1 MSARRTAAASA
12 VRSEV
17 LPGGTA
23 VLLRES
29 RGAPVVEVQLWAR
42 SGSADE
48 AAGEHGLAHFLE
60 HMLFKGTASR
70 GVGEIAGAIEGAGG
84 GINAYTSFDV
94 TCYHATLPSD
104 ALELGIEVL
113 CDAVLHPAFDP
124 GELKRE
130 IEVVLEE
137 IGRSDDNPHH
147 VLSDALF
154 AESYRV
160 HPYGRPI
167 LGTRESVAA
176 ITPEAVRSFH
186 RRHYA
191 PGNLVAALA
200 GDFDGP
206 RALAL
211 LAAAF
216 EGAAPGPQLPRSRPP
231 EPPQQRL
238 RSRLLA
244 RPFERASL
252 ECSWPAVPLR
262 HPDSPLLDLLA
273 FILGGGESARLPRRV
288 KEELG
293 LADRVDASCYTPLDA
308 GVFGVAL
315 DCEASCAAPALE
327 AVLRETERLRREPV
341 SEEEMERARRNFL
354 ASRAWERESV
364 SGMAHKMGNSLLLA
378 GNADYE
384 DAWLTQVRAASRQD
398 VLRVAQE
405 WLPPA
410 RITLAALLPESQ
422 AEALDAAGVAA
433 AVQRGCEATARLF
446 AAPRA
451 LAASRAEQP
460 ARAAESAAPR
470 AAESAAADDAAR
482 CAEAG
487 IHGYTLEN
495 GVRIFVQPRPENPVV
510 AARAALIGGQ
520 LAEDE
525 ESAGLSQFLAGMWLR
540 GTASRSAADFA
551 ARVESLAADVDG
563 FSGRNSSG
571 LSLDC
576 TTEQFP
582 STLDLFAEALLAPA
596 FAQEEIERERRETLA
611 AIARRQDRLSARAM
625 DLFARTHFARHP
637 YRLPLAGSAE
647 TVSRFDRAQIAA
659 HHQRLVRGGN
669 LVIAVAGDVEP
680 DDAAA
685 AVARRFGALPEGPPP
700 PLPSAEPAPTAP
712 RRAAEKL
719 SRAQVHLVTGFR
731 GLALDDADRPALEV
745 LVQLLGGHSGRLF
758 MELRERQGLA
768 YTVSAFEVAGLA
780 PGWFA
785 VYMGTAPEK
794 AEQALAGMRGAL
806 RRACDSPPPSEEFER
821 ARRCLI
827 GNHAISRQRS
837 ATRAMHMA
845 LDASYGRGAAADEF
859 HPAQLRAVR
868 PEDVLRIARRI
879 INFQTETT
887 AEIRA

>member
-1 MSARRTAAASA
+1 MSAARRSAASA

-17 LPGGTA
+17 LPGGTG

-60 HMLFKGTASR
+60 HMLFKGTATR

-84 GINAYTSFDV
+84 SINAYTSFDV

-113 CDAVLHPAFDP
+113 CDAVLNPAFDP

-176 ITPEAVRSFH
+176 ITPEAVRGFH

-216 EGAAPGPQLPRSRPP
+216 EGASPGPRLPRKRPVEP
-231 EPPQQRL
+231 EQPRL

-262 HPDSPLLDLLA
+262 HPDSPLLDMLA
-273 FILGGGESARLPRRV
+273 FILGGGESARLLRRV

-315 DCEASCAAPALE
+315 DCQAESAAPALE

-341 SEEEMERARRNFL
+341 SEEELDRARRNFL
-354 ASRAWERESV
+354 ATRAWERESV

-378 GNADYE
+378 GDADYE
-384 DAWLTQVRAASRQD
+384 DAWLARVRAATQQD
-398 VLRVAQE
+398 LLRVAQE

-410 RITLAALLPESQ
+410 RITLAAVLPESQ
-422 AEALDAAGVAA
+422 ANALDSAGVAA

-451 LAASRAEQP
+451 LPAARP
-460 ARAAESAAPR
+460 ARAAGSAEPR
-470 AAESAAADDAAR
+470 GAAAAADAAEAAAR

-487 IHGYTLEN
+487 IHGYTLAN
-495 GVRIFVQPRPENPVV
+495 GVRIFVQPRRSNPVV

-576 TTEQFP
+576 TVEQFP

-596 FAQEEIERERRETLA
+596 FAQEEIERERRDTLA

-680 DDAAA
+680 AAAAA

-700 PLPSAEPAPTAP
+700 PLPPAEPAPAAP

-768 YTVSAFEVAGLA
+768 YTVSAFEIAGLA

-785 VYMGTAPEK
+785 IYMGTAPEK
-794 AEQALAGMRGAL
+794 AEQALTGMRDAL
-806 RRACDSPPPSEEFER
+806 HRVCDSPPPAEEFER

-837 ATRAMHMA
+837 STRAMHMA
-845 LDASYGRGAAADEF
+845 LDASYGLGAAADEF
-859 HPAQLRAVR
+859 HPEQLRAVR
-868 PEDVLRIARRI
+868 PEDVLRTARRI

>member
-1 MSARRTAAASA
+1 MSAARRTAASA

-17 LPGGTA
+17 LPGGTG

-48 AAGEHGLAHFLE
+48 APGEHGLAHFLE
-60 HMLFKGTASR
+60 HMLFKGTATR
-70 GVGEIAGAIEGAGG
+70 GVGEIAGAMEGAGG
-84 GINAYTSFDV
+84 SINAYTSFDV
-94 TCYHATLPSD
+94 TCYHATLPSE

-154 AESYRV
+154 AESYQV

-216 EGAAPGPQLPRSRPP
+216 EGASPGPLLPRKRPV
-231 EPPQQRL
+231 EPAQQRL

-262 HPDSPLLDLLA
+262 HPDSPLLDMLA
-273 FILGGGESARLPRRV
+273 FILGGGESARLLRRV

-315 DCEASCAAPALE
+315 DCEAQCAAPALE
-327 AVLRETERLRREPV
+327 AVLRETERLRREAV
-341 SEEEMERARRNFL
+341 SEEELERARRNFL
-354 ASRAWERESV
+354 ATRAWERESV

-384 DAWLTQVRAASRQD
+384 DAWLERVRAATQRD
-398 VLRVAQE
+398 LLRVAQE

-410 RITLAALLPESQ
+410 RITLAAVLPEPQ

-433 AVQRGCEATARLF
+433 AVQRGCESTAQLF

-451 LAASRAEQP
+451 LSAAHP
-460 ARAAESAAPR
+460 ARAESAQPR
-470 AAESAAADDAAR
+470 GAAADAAR

-487 IHGYTLEN
+487 IHGYTLAN
-495 GVRIFVQPRPENPVV
+495 GVRIFVQPRSANPVV

-576 TTEQFP
+576 TVEQFP
-582 STLDLFAEALLAPA
+582 ATLDLFAEALLAPA

-647 TVSRFDRAQIAA
+647 TVARFDRAQIEA

-680 DDAAA
+680 AAAAA

-700 PLPSAEPAPTAP
+700 PLPPAESAPTAP

-731 GLALDDADRPALEV
+731 GLALDDSDRPALEV

-758 MELRERQGLA
+758 MDLRERQGLA

-794 AEQALAGMRGAL
+794 AEQALAGMRDAL
-806 RRACDSPPPSEEFER
+806 RRACDSPPPAEEFER
-821 ARRCLI
+821 ARCCLI

-837 ATRAMHMA
+837 AARAMHMA
-845 LDASYGRGAAADEF
+845 LDATYGLGAAADEF
-859 HPAQLRAVR
+859 HPEQLRAVC
-868 PEDVLRIARRI
+868 PEDVLRTARRI